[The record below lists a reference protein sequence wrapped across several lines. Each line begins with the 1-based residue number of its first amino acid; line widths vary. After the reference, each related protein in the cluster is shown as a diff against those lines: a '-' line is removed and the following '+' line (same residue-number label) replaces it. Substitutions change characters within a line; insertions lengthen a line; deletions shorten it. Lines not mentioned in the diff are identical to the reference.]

1 MGNFDDARVFERA
14 LFVLR
19 VVVDNNNTLK
29 RTMMRRFT
37 TLGLLCLFVLGTTHF
52 FGFEEEGFFGVTA
65 ANARFVA
72 RKEEEASLDGGET
85 VTEVPTLTTSSSVYG
100 KKKKK
105 KNDGMKKKK
114 EEDDDDESVEVPTL
128 SSAYGKKKKKNNN
141 NNGMKKKKEEKTKDE
156 KSACEECVSFLRDVS
171 DQVRS
176 KHFRE
181 RAYKVV
187 DEMCERVFDTDRE
200 KTTECE
206 AMGKTYAK
214 KAIEY
219 AKTLSEK
226 DKGKAACEKMHLCK
240 KKKRRRFWSSTIETV
255 EDAARRAARR
265 ARERVASGT
274 FFASWFSSSSS
285 SSPRKKTRETEKE
298 ETQRSLSSPPS
309 SMCAFCEYG
318 ASKLAMAMNDPD
330 FAESAKREFIAACV
344 ASETFSDEQC
354 KNAADEYEAK
364 FYDALQ
370 TWLDDGEACEDLL
383 GC

>member
-1 MGNFDDARVFERA
+1 MVVVRFFCTLCFLCLFAVAIAVFGRKEDFFDDA
-14 LFVLR
+14 
-19 VVVDNNNTLK
+19 
-29 RTMMRRFT
+29 
-37 TLGLLCLFVLGTTHF
+37 
-52 FGFEEEGFFGVTA
+52 
-65 ANARFVA
+65 
-72 RKEEEASLDGGET
+72 SLDKVFGET
-85 VTEVPTLTTSSSVYG
+85 
-100 KKKKK
+100 
-105 KNDGMKKKK
+105 
-114 EEDDDDESVEVPTL
+114 VEVPTL
-128 SSAYGKKKKKNNN
+128 N
-141 NNGMKKKKEEKTKDE
+141 DE
-156 KSACEECVSFLRDVS
+156 KKSAQNAYCEDCVSFLREMS

-176 KHFRE
+176 KRFRE

-187 DEMCERVFDTDRE
+187 DEMCERVFDDTDRE

-214 KAIEY
+214 KAMDY
-219 AKTLSEK
+219 AKTLSEE
-226 DKGKAACEKMHLCK
+226 DKGKAACKKMHLCK
-240 KKKRRRFWSSTIETV
+240 KKKTRRRFWSSTIETV
-255 EDAARRAARR
+255 EDAARRASRR

-285 SSPRKKTRETEKE
+285 SSPRKTTRETEKE
-298 ETQRSLSSPPS
+298 ETQRSLSSSPPSS

-318 ASKLAMAMNDPD
+318 ASKLATAMNDPD

>member
-1 MGNFDDARVFERA
+1 MI
-14 LFVLR
+14 LR
-19 VVVDNNNTLK
+19 
-29 RTMMRRFT
+29 FCT
-37 TLGLLCLFVLGTTHF
+37 TFLCLLCLFFAAG
-52 FGFEEEGFFGVTA
+52 GVTQ
-65 ANARFVA
+65 NAVFKG
-72 RKEEEASLDGGET
+72 RKEDFDDASLDQNVFGET
-85 VTEVPTLTTSSSVYG
+85 VVEVVPTFIKKWSSALYH
-100 KKKKK
+100 
-105 KNDGMKKKK
+105 
-114 EEDDDDESVEVPTL
+114 DDE
-128 SSAYGKKKKKNNN
+128 K
-141 NNGMKKKKEEKTKDE
+141 
-156 KSACEECVSFLRDVS
+156 KSAHAYCEDCVSFLREMS

-176 KHFRE
+176 KRFRE

-187 DEMCERVFDTDRE
+187 DEMCERVFDTDTDDRE

-214 KAIEY
+214 KAIDY
-219 AKTLSEK
+219 AKTLSEE
-226 DKGKAACEKMHLCK
+226 DKGKAACKKMHLCK
-240 KKKRRRFWSSTIETV
+240 KKKKKTRRRRFWSSSSTIGTM

-285 SSPRKKTRETEKE
+285 SSPRKTTRETEKE
-298 ETQRSLSSPPS
+298 ETQRSLSSSPPSS

-318 ASKLAMAMNDPD
+318 ASKLATAMNDPD

>member
-1 MGNFDDARVFERA
+1 
-14 LFVLR
+14 
-19 VVVDNNNTLK
+19 
-29 RTMMRRFT
+29 MRFCAP
-37 TLGLLCLFVLGTTHF
+37 LCLLCLFAIVTTHHF
-52 FGFEEEGFFGVTA
+52 FGFGVTA
-65 ANARFVA
+65 AADAVVG
-72 RKEEEASLDGGET
+72 RKEDFDASLDVVFDGET
-85 VTEVPTLTTSSSVYG
+85 
-100 KKKKK
+100 
-105 KNDGMKKKK
+105 
-114 EEDDDDESVEVPTL
+114 VEVPTVKKS
-128 SSAYGKKKKKNNN
+128 SSAYDSY
-141 NNGMKKKKEEKTKDE
+141 EK
-156 KSACEECVSFLRDVS
+156 KSAKCEDCVSFLREMS
-171 DQVRS
+171 DRVRS
-176 KHFRE
+176 KRFRE

-187 DEMCERVFDTDRE
+187 DEMCERVFDPTKDRE

-214 KAIEY
+214 KAMEY
-219 AKTLSEK
+219 AKTLSEE
-226 DKGKAACEKMHLCK
+226 DKGKAACKKMHLCTK
-240 KKKRRRFWSSTIETV
+240 KKTTRRRRFWSSSSTIIGTM

-285 SSPRKKTRETEKE
+285 SSPMRKTTRETEKE
-298 ETQRSLSSPPS
+298 ETQRSVSSSTPSS

-318 ASKLAMAMNDPD
+318 ASKLATAMNDPD

>member
-1 MGNFDDARVFERA
+1 
-14 LFVLR
+14 
-19 VVVDNNNTLK
+19 
-29 RTMMRRFT
+29 MRFCT
-37 TLGLLCLFVLGTTHF
+37 TLCLLCLFAIVTTHHF
-52 FGFEEEGFFGVTA
+52 FGFEDFFFGVTA
-65 ANARFVA
+65 AADAVVG
-72 RKEEEASLDGGET
+72 RKEDFDASLDFVFNGET
-85 VTEVPTLTTSSSVYG
+85 
-100 KKKKK
+100 
-105 KNDGMKKKK
+105 
-114 EEDDDDESVEVPTL
+114 VEVPTL
-128 SSAYGKKKKKNNN
+128 KSSAYSY
-141 NNGMKKKKEEKTKDE
+141 EK
-156 KSACEECVSFLRDVS
+156 KSAACEDCVSFLREMS

-176 KHFRE
+176 KHFRK

-214 KAIEY
+214 KAMDY
-219 AKTLSEK
+219 AKTLSEE
-226 DKGKAACEKMHLCK
+226 DKGKAACKKMHLCK
-240 KKKRRRFWSSTIETV
+240 KKKKKETTRRRFWSSSSTIIGTM

-285 SSPRKKTRETEKE
+285 SSPRKTTRETEKE
-298 ETQRSLSSPPS
+298 ETQRSVSSSPPSS

-318 ASKLAMAMNDPD
+318 ASKLATAMNDPD

>member
-1 MGNFDDARVFERA
+1 MGNFDNARVFERA

-29 RTMMRRFT
+29 RTMRRFT
-37 TLGLLCLFVLGTTHF
+37 LETLLCLFVLGTTHF
-52 FGFEEEGFFGVTA
+52 GFEEEEGFFGVTA

-105 KNDGMKKKK
+105 NNDGMKKKK
-114 EEDDDDESVEVPTL
+114 EEEEDDESVEVPTL
-128 SSAYGKKKKKNNN
+128 SSAYGKKKKKKKKK
-141 NNGMKKKKEEKTKDE
+141 NNGMKKKKEEKTKEE

-255 EDAARRAARR
+255 EDAARRASRR

-298 ETQRSLSSPPS
+298 ETQRSLSSLPS

-354 KNAADEYEAK
+354 KNAADEYETK

>member
-1 MGNFDDARVFERA
+1 
-14 LFVLR
+14 
-19 VVVDNNNTLK
+19 
-29 RTMMRRFT
+29 MRRAAAGT
-37 TLGLLCLFVLGTTHF
+37 TLGLLCLFAKVTHHF
-52 FGFEEEGFFGVTA
+52 FGFEEDFFFGVTA
-65 ANARFVA
+65 AANVVG
-72 RKEEEASLDGGET
+72 RKEDFDASLDKVFGET
-85 VTEVPTLTTSSSVYG
+85 
-100 KKKKK
+100 
-105 KNDGMKKKK
+105 
-114 EEDDDDESVEVPTL
+114 VEVPTL
-128 SSAYGKKKKKNNN
+128 N
-141 NNGMKKKKEEKTKDE
+141 DE
-156 KSACEECVSFLRDVS
+156 KKSAAYCEDCVSFLREMS

-176 KHFRE
+176 KRFRE

-187 DEMCERVFDTDRE
+187 DEMCERVFDTDTDDRE

-214 KAIEY
+214 KAMDY
-219 AKTLSEK
+219 AKTLSEE
-226 DKGKAACEKMHLCK
+226 DKGKAACKKMHLCK
-240 KKKRRRFWSSTIETV
+240 KKKKTRRRFWSSSTIGTM

-285 SSPRKKTRETEKE
+285 SSPRKTTRETEKE
-298 ETQRSLSSPPS
+298 ETQRSVSSSPPSS

-318 ASKLAMAMNDPD
+318 ASKLATAMNDPD

>member
-1 MGNFDDARVFERA
+1 MGGRRRRRHHAQNNTNAA
-14 LFVLR
+14 M
-19 VVVDNNNTLK
+19 VVVRFFCTLC
-29 RTMMRRFT
+29 F
-37 TLGLLCLFVLGTTHF
+37 LCLFAV
-52 FGFEEEGFFGVTA
+52 
-65 ANARFVA
+65 ANAVFG
-72 RKEEEASLDGGET
+72 RKEDFFDASLDKVFGET
-85 VTEVPTLTTSSSVYG
+85 
-100 KKKKK
+100 
-105 KNDGMKKKK
+105 
-114 EEDDDDESVEVPTL
+114 VEVPTL
-128 SSAYGKKKKKNNN
+128 N
-141 NNGMKKKKEEKTKDE
+141 DE
-156 KSACEECVSFLRDVS
+156 KKSAQNAYCEDCVSFLREMS

-176 KHFRE
+176 KRFRE

-187 DEMCERVFDTDRE
+187 DEMCERVFDTDTDDRE

-214 KAIEY
+214 KAIDY
-219 AKTLSEK
+219 AKTLSEE
-226 DKGKAACEKMHLCK
+226 DKGKAACKKMHLCK
-240 KKKRRRFWSSTIETV
+240 KKKKKTRRRRFWSSSSTIGTM

-285 SSPRKKTRETEKE
+285 SSPRKTTRETEKE
-298 ETQRSLSSPPS
+298 ETQRSLSSSPPSS

-318 ASKLAMAMNDPD
+318 ASKLATAMNDPD

>member
-1 MGNFDDARVFERA
+1 MRRA
-14 LFVLR
+14 TLALLFLFVFASGWR
-19 VVVDNNNTLK
+19 
-29 RTMMRRFT
+29 RT
-37 TLGLLCLFVLGTTHF
+37 
-52 FGFEEEGFFGVTA
+52 GFEGGVEVA
-65 ANARFVA
+65 AAVA
-72 RKEEEASLDGGET
+72 REEDVDVSLDQKPIFGET
-85 VTEVPTLTTSSSVYG
+85 VEVPSSLYG
-100 KKKKK
+100 NGMNRRDEKRTKK
-105 KNDGMKKKK
+105 
-114 EEDDDDESVEVPTL
+114 DDESV
-128 SSAYGKKKKKNNN
+128 
-141 NNGMKKKKEEKTKDE
+141 
-156 KSACEECVSFLRDVS
+156 CEECVSFLRDVS

-255 EDAARRAARR
+255 EDAARRASRR

-274 FFASWFSSSSS
+274 FFTSWFSSSSS
-285 SSPRKKTRETEKE
+285 SSPRKTREKEKE
-298 ETQRSLSSPPS
+298 ETKRSSPPS
-309 SMCAFCEYG
+309 SMCVFCEYG

-344 ASETFSDEQC
+344 ASEKFSDEQC

-370 TWLDDGEACEDLL
+370 TWLDDGEACEDLF

>member
-1 MGNFDDARVFERA
+1 MLSTLYKNRTFAV
-14 LFVLR
+14 LSFVLR
-19 VVVDNNNTLK
+19 KKGGRRRRHRRRAKNTNE
-29 RTMMRRFT
+29 RTMRFCAP
-37 TLGLLCLFVLGTTHF
+37 LCLLCLFAVVVTTHHF
-52 FGFEEEGFFGVTA
+52 FGFEEDFFFGVA
-65 ANARFVA
+65 AAADAVF
-72 RKEEEASLDGGET
+72 DGET
-85 VTEVPTLTTSSSVYG
+85 
-100 KKKKK
+100 
-105 KNDGMKKKK
+105 
-114 EEDDDDESVEVPTL
+114 VEVPTVKKS
-128 SSAYGKKKKKNNN
+128 SSAYDSY
-141 NNGMKKKKEEKTKDE
+141 EK
-156 KSACEECVSFLRDVS
+156 KSAKCEDCVSFLREMS
-171 DQVRS
+171 DRVRS
-176 KHFRE
+176 KRFRE

-187 DEMCERVFDTDRE
+187 DEMCERVFDPTKDRE

-214 KAIEY
+214 KAMEY
-219 AKTLSEK
+219 AKTLSEE
-226 DKGKAACEKMHLCK
+226 DKGKAACKKMHLCTK
-240 KKKRRRFWSSTIETV
+240 KKTTRRRRFWSSSSTIIGTM

-285 SSPRKKTRETEKE
+285 SSPRKTEKE
-298 ETQRSLSSPPS
+298 ETQRSVSSSTPSS

-318 ASKLAMAMNDPD
+318 ASKLATAMNDPD

>member
-1 MGNFDDARVFERA
+1 MGNFDNARVFERA

-29 RTMMRRFT
+29 RTMRRFT
-37 TLGLLCLFVLGTTHF
+37 LETLLCLFVLGTTHF
-52 FGFEEEGFFGVTA
+52 GFEEEEGFFGVTA

-105 KNDGMKKKK
+105 NNDGMKKKK

-128 SSAYGKKKKKNNN
+128 SSAYGKKKKKKKN

-255 EDAARRAARR
+255 EDAARRASRR

-298 ETQRSLSSPPS
+298 ETQRSLSSLPS
-309 SMCAFCEYG
+309 LMCAFCEYG

-330 FAESAKREFIAACV
+330 FSESVKREFIAACV

>member
-1 MGNFDDARVFERA
+1 MEKTTFFSRLFFTPHTSCA
-14 LFVLR
+14 LLLRLYSER
-19 VVVDNNNTLK
+19 VVGGRRRHHTQNTNA
-29 RTMMRRFT
+29 MVRFC
-37 TLGLLCLFVLGTTHF
+37 TLCFLCLFAV
-52 FGFEEEGFFGVTA
+52 
-65 ANARFVA
+65 ANAVG
-72 RKEEEASLDGGET
+72 RKEDFDASLDKVFGET
-85 VTEVPTLTTSSSVYG
+85 
-100 KKKKK
+100 
-105 KNDGMKKKK
+105 
-114 EEDDDDESVEVPTL
+114 VEVPTL
-128 SSAYGKKKKKNNN
+128 N
-141 NNGMKKKKEEKTKDE
+141 DE
-156 KSACEECVSFLRDVS
+156 KKSAQNAYCEDCVSFLREMS

-176 KHFRE
+176 KRFRE

-187 DEMCERVFDTDRE
+187 DEMCERVFDDTKDRE

-214 KAIEY
+214 KAIDY
-219 AKTLSEK
+219 AKTLSEE
-226 DKGKAACEKMHLCK
+226 DKGKAACKKMHLCK
-240 KKKRRRFWSSTIETV
+240 KKKTRRRFWSSSTIGTM

-285 SSPRKKTRETEKE
+285 SSPRKTTRETEKE
-298 ETQRSLSSPPS
+298 ETQRSLSSSPPSS

-318 ASKLAMAMNDPD
+318 ASKLATAMNDPD

>member
-1 MGNFDDARVFERA
+1 MP
-14 LFVLR
+14 
-19 VVVDNNNTLK
+19 TLK
-29 RTMMRRFT
+29 
-37 TLGLLCLFVLGTTHF
+37 
-52 FGFEEEGFFGVTA
+52 
-65 ANARFVA
+65 
-72 RKEEEASLDGGET
+72 KS
-85 VTEVPTLTTSSSVYG
+85 
-100 KKKKK
+100 
-105 KNDGMKKKK
+105 
-114 EEDDDDESVEVPTL
+114 
-128 SSAYGKKKKKNNN
+128 SSAYHD
-141 NNGMKKKKEEKTKDE
+141 DE
-156 KSACEECVSFLRDVS
+156 KKSAAYCEDCVSFLREMS

-176 KHFRE
+176 KRFRE

-187 DEMCERVFDTDRE
+187 DEMCERVFDDTKDRE

-214 KAIEY
+214 KAMDY
-219 AKTLSEK
+219 AKTLSEE
-226 DKGKAACEKMHLCK
+226 DKGKAACKKMHLCK
-240 KKKRRRFWSSTIETV
+240 KKKTRRRFWSSSTIGTM

-285 SSPRKKTRETEKE
+285 SSPRKTTRETEKE
-298 ETQRSLSSPPS
+298 ETQRSLSSSPPSS

-318 ASKLAMAMNDPD
+318 ASKLATAMNDPD

>member
-1 MGNFDDARVFERA
+1 MVDD
-14 LFVLR
+14 
-19 VVVDNNNTLK
+19 DNTQKTNT
-29 RTMMRRFT
+29 MRFC
-37 TLGLLCLFVLGTTHF
+37 TLCLLCLFAVVTHHF
-52 FGFEEEGFFGVTA
+52 FGFEEDFFFGVTA
-65 ANARFVA
+65 AAVVG
-72 RKEEEASLDGGET
+72 RKEDFDASLDVFGET
-85 VTEVPTLTTSSSVYG
+85 VEVPTLKSSAYYYG

-105 KNDGMKKKK
+105 E
-114 EEDDDDESVEVPTL
+114 EED
-128 SSAYGKKKKKNNN
+128 
-141 NNGMKKKKEEKTKDE
+141 DE
-156 KSACEECVSFLRDVS
+156 KSACEDCVSFLREMS

-214 KAIEY
+214 KAIDY
-219 AKTLSEK
+219 AKTLSEE
-226 DKGKAACEKMHLCK
+226 DKGKAACKKMHLCK
-240 KKKRRRFWSSTIETV
+240 KKKKTRRRFWSSSTIGTM

-285 SSPRKKTRETEKE
+285 SSPRKTTRETEKE
-298 ETQRSLSSPPS
+298 ETQRSLSSSPPSS

-318 ASKLAMAMNDPD
+318 ASKLATAMNDPD